1 MNGRMRWPAA
11 AAAALLVRALL
22 SPVPAA
28 ADVPVRVEQLI
39 YSLAAFDGGGYS
51 STFSLQTADSLYLL
65 AGVDNLLSVRK
76 TLVYWWP
83 LTSEWKTDTDALNV
97 QLGGTLEIRGGGIAA
112 RTLPLQKAT
121 WVHAAGSPGGNSGGN
136 PGGKPTGQWKV
147 LTGEQADRELARAQ
161 SVSDSYFAAVQR
173 YQEKARDYDLQV
185 RELGDRILALKN
197 QGKDVSTETA
207 RLSALRRPDPPALP
221 QGFEN
226 APQPVQ
232 DWFVVN
238 LPPGRYTVRLVG
250 PDGSVIEGSDK
261 ELVVYRWRRTGGI
274 GYEVIPGDRWT
285 RPEDSK
291 TPASVLYVNGGTGLY
306 LRPFAEVE
314 ANDLFYQKTVSNQA
328 VGNPSLFRWVR
339 AGEAPAAVLEL
350 QAPGAAAVR
359 STLQDFTVK
368 QAEGTGLGY
377 TILPY
382 AAAAAAGQPPSLVAI
397 PLALRPS
404 DRQARFRL
412 LDEQGRPVPGSE
424 REVRVVRPSAGFSW
438 FALAALAP
446 LAAIAAVRMARAR
459 RLRRP

>member
-1 MNGRMRWPAA
+1 MNGPIRRAA
-11 AAAALLVRALL
+11 ATAAALLARVLL
-22 SPVPAA
+22 SPVPAG
-28 ADVPVRVEQLI
+28 ADVPVRVEQLV
-39 YSLAAFDGGGYS
+39 YSLAAFDGSGYS
-51 STFSLQTADSLYLL
+51 STFSLQTADSLYLP

-97 QLGGTLEIRGGGIAA
+97 QLGGTLEIHGGSAAA
-112 RTLPLQKAT
+112 RRLALQRAT
-121 WVHAAGSPGGNSGGN
+121 WVHAAGSRDGN
-136 PGGKPTGQWKV
+136 PGGQWKV
-147 LTGEQADRELARAQ
+147 LTGEQADREVARAQ
-161 SVSDSYFAAVQR
+161 AVSDSYFAAVQR
-173 YQEKARDYDLQV
+173 YQENARDYDLQV
-185 RELGDRILALKN
+185 RELGDRILALKR
-197 QGKDVSTETA
+197 QGKDASTETA
-207 RLSALRRPDPPALP
+207 RLSARLSSLRRPDPPPLP

-238 LPPGRYTVRLVG
+238 LPEGRYTVRLLG
-250 PDGSVIEGSDK
+250 PDGSVTEGSDK

-291 TPASVLYVNGGTGLY
+291 TPASVLYVNGSTGLY

-328 VGNPSLFRWVR
+328 AGNPSLFRWVR

-350 QAPGAAAVR
+350 QAPGSPAVR
-359 STLQDFTVK
+359 STLRDFTVK

-377 TILPY
+377 TIVPY
-382 AAAAAAGQPPSLVAI
+382 DAATAAGQPPSLVAI

-412 LDEQGRPVPGSE
+412 LDGQGRPVPGSE
-424 REVRVVRPSAGFSW
+424 REVRVVRPEAGFGW
-438 FALAALAP
+438 FALAAVAP
-446 LAAIAAVRMARAR
+446 LAAIAVIRAARAR